1 MKFLIINCHP
11 DNRGDEAAI
20 HALVDELNQKYPE
33 CTITLLIRGSGTPY
47 PNMPSNVKMMHQF
60 IPASGKSKFAHEIAV
75 LSKGSIS
82 LSGGEKELIN
92 EISSSD
98 IVIHA
103 PGGPC
108 IGDTYYND
116 EPTYLKIFDLVQ
128 KMKKPYMF
136 YAPSM
141 GPFNNSER
149 NEWRKRILNGAEA
162 IALRDPISA
171 DKVRALLPEKTI
183 YQTLD
188 SALQHDID
196 MSENEKKLTG
206 YEELEH
212 FLDSHDKCIGI
223 TITDLLWHPV
233 HSKDQK
239 TVDNIKSTFTEVIKE
254 LTNSH
259 YGIVFIPQLYGMGND
274 YNLMKSY
281 CLNDKDFF
289 VIPDND
295 ERYDTYFQ
303 QYVISRLYAVIGMRY
318 HSNIFSAK
326 MGTPFISVSYEQ
338 KMQGFMDKMKLSDY
352 CIALGDLNEH
362 KLIEKFRLLEDHY
375 DEYKQYL
382 VDIHNDMKAESY
394 KTTEILSDVLK
405 RIG

>member
-1 MKFLIINCHP
+1 MLNRRVVCGFLQNFS
-11 DNRGDEAAI
+11 G
-20 HALVDELNQKYPE
+20 Q
-33 CTITLLIRGSGTPY
+33 GTPKKR
-47 PNMPSNVKMMHQF
+47 VKDIETLQ
-60 IPASGKSKFAHEIAV
+60 KK
-75 LSKGSIS
+75 
-82 LSGGEKELIN
+82 
-92 EISSSD
+92 EIS
-98 IVIHA
+98 
-103 PGGPC
+103 
-108 IGDTYYND
+108 
-116 EPTYLKIFDLVQ
+116 
-128 KMKKPYMF
+128 
-136 YAPSM
+136 
-141 GPFNNSER
+141 
-149 NEWRKRILNGAEA
+149 
-162 IALRDPISA
+162 
-171 DKVRALLPEKTI
+171 
-183 YQTLD
+183 
-188 SALQHDID
+188 

-239 TVDNIKSTFTEVIKE
+239 TVDNIKSTFTEVINE

-338 KMQGFMDKMKLSDY
+338 KMQGFMEKMKLSDY
-352 CIALGDLNEH
+352 CIVLGDLNEQ

-394 KTTEILSDVLK
+394 KTTEILSDVMK